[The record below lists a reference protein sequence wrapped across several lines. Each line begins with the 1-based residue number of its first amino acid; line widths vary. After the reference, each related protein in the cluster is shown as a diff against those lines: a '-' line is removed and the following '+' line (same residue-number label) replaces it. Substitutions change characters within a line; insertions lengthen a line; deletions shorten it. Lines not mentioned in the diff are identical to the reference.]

1 MVPQTVQV
9 PANFVGRAIYAS
21 QRNLRMIVGAARM
34 QAASSLHDI
43 EDYGRVVGDTV
54 LGLLFVV
61 IMVHFGREDL
71 IGLAFAGRLLM
82 SMGDVALWVAGE
94 LAVRERNNQ
103 TLELHIA
110 APARFQLVLLSRM
123 GVASSLTLFGLA
135 DTYLIARFVFGVPI
149 QFYHPELLI
158 LTLLLTFLAATGTAL
173 VIAAFLYASRNVRT
187 VQNALTYPLIVLAGV
202 LVPVTFLPDWL
213 EPISRVI
220 FLYWSGELIRAS
232 LVEAPPQDVAAQLVA
247 LTALG
252 FAGAA
257 LGVILLGKILDRL
270 RADGSAGFA

>member
-54 LGLLFVV
+54 RGLLFVV

-94 LAVRERNNQ
+94 LAVRDRNNQ

-158 LTLLLTFLAATGTAL
+158 LTLLLTFLAL
-173 VIAAFLYASRNVRT
+173 VAQFLDHGAKFAGGDRVHAGGGLAFLSARSAIHFFKAPRVVT
-187 VQNALTYPLIVLAGV
+187 V
-202 LVPVTFLPDWL
+202 
-213 EPISRVI
+213 
-220 FLYWSGELIRAS
+220 
-232 LVEAPPQDVAAQLVA
+232 
-247 LTALG
+247 
-252 FAGAA
+252 
-257 LGVILLGKILDRL
+257 
-270 RADGSAGFA
+270 